1 MPRCTLHESDD
12 RHWLRALALYAKH
25 SDDPNTQNAAG
36 AVSSPDCRGD
46 GFRGIGVN
54 WLPGNIPK
62 VAELVTGPRKCDWII
77 HAEVSAIID
86 AGGMARGGT
95 LYALWAACPA
105 CAVAIV
111 EAGISRVVT
120 LQATQDA
127 TPERWRAKVATGL
140 EILRAGGV
148 EVEFFTGRLDTTIRF
163 DGKELHL

>member
-1 MPRCTLHESDD
+1 MPRCTLHESDRD
-12 RHWLRALALYAKH
+12 RFKALADFARKESH
-25 SDDPNTQNAAG
+25 DPNTQNAA
-36 AVSSPDCRGD
+36 AVLSRSDNSFWPVGTNRLPAGVKPTKERLASPAK
-46 GFRGIGVN
+46 N
-54 WLPGNIPK
+54 
-62 VAELVTGPRKCDWII
+62 DWMI
-77 HAEVSAIID
+77 HAEVAALLHVD
-86 AGGMARGGT
+86 YGDT

-127 TPERWRAKVATGL
+127 TPERWRARVATGL